1 MKRTNMNYI
10 RTDAR
15 KLVIF
20 ARVPVIF
27 VRWRSQR
34 TNMTGHCDARRRKN
48 TAFSCVSGKIVIFA
62 TSAIREHFRPS
73 GILAPRGAAE

>member
-48 TAFSCVSGKIVIFA
+48 TAFSCVSGKNLVIFTFFLFA
-62 TSAIREHFRPS
+62 VEKIIFFLCSNPTCR
-73 GILAPRGAAE
+73 